1 MDKLIDLL
9 NKVKNENNISYYVN
23 FTQGPMVLTIKFKD
37 GSFLELIEKK
47 SCEHIKQNPKK

>member
-9 NKVKNENNISYYVN
+9 NKVKGDNNISYYVN
-23 FTQGPMVLTIKFKD
+23 FTQGPLILTIKFKD
-37 GSFLELIEKK
+37 GSFLELVEKK

>member
-9 NKVKNENNISYYVN
+9 NKFKNENNISYYVN

-37 GSFLELIEKK
+37 ESFLELVEKK
-47 SCEHIKQNPKK
+47 SCEYIKQNPKK